1 MTLNIWGFLTSL
13 LNRSDIESCQC
24 AHAHAAHQ
32 HHRSGAQCVQCGC
45 DQYRAQS
52 AREPIGQRWAYAVRP
67 TTGASGALS

>member
-24 AHAHAAHQ
+24 AHAHAAHR

-45 DQYRAQS
+45 DQYRARS
-52 AREPIGQRWAYAVRP
+52 LH
-67 TTGASGALS
+67 ASR

>member
-45 DQYRAQS
+45 DQYRARS
-52 AREPIGQRWAYAVRP
+52 LH
-67 TTGASGALS
+67 ASRSGNGGLRG

>member
-32 HHRSGAQCVQCGC
+32 HHRSGVQCGY
-45 DQYRAQS
+45 DQYRARS
-52 AREPIGQRWAYAVRP
+52 LH
-67 TTGASGALS
+67 ASR